1 MKKKEVKTT
10 NIFTIGGK
18 PGRAISA
25 AYKMLM
31 TRKPVTLKD
40 MILSLYL
47 TEEKKKEVESR
58 GVSNDKYYKPLTKH
72 ISLVVSALND
82 KEEGCIK
89 ILTKDGGT
97 SKKGQTY
104 QYIGISDDPLAEE
117 KAHAEKMKWA
127 DFVEFLKTS
136 DNIMPSAWL
145 DSLFS
150 GTNELLETKKSKR
163 NGEMVVDASADTM
176 LDNIELLPTLYNYI
190 VGEKVIRITQR
201 PYGGTPKT
209 MIMHPHFLKQYNGR
223 WFLFGRTEME
233 GKNPVWTNNIPIDRI
248 IGEPEVVDVEY
259 VPQRKGYYKERF
271 KDVVGVT
278 LKGFYNG
285 NNKKDYAAASNVKI
299 KTHSLRMH
307 ELLNGKKLH
316 HSQHETIPFQKH
328 EDGTEWG
335 EITLSVVPNNE
346 LTGKIMLYGKDLEV
360 TSPPVLRDHIREIVE
375 VLASRYTK

>member
-1 MKKKEVKTT
+1 
-10 NIFTIGGK
+10 
-18 PGRAISA
+18 
-25 AYKMLM
+25 M
-31 TRKPVTLKD
+31 TREPVTLKD
-40 MILSLYL
+40 ITLSCYPL
-47 TEEKKKEVESR
+47 EKDRIRVENQTISY
-58 GVSNDKYYKPLTKH
+58 DEYYKAVKRNIANVIH
-72 ISLVVSALND
+72 ALND
-82 KEEGCIK
+82 KEEACIK
-89 ILTKDGGT
+89 IKTKEGKL

-104 QYIGISDDPLAEE
+104 QYIGISNNPLAEE
-117 KAHAEKMKWA
+117 REHAKKMKWA
-127 DFVEFLKTS
+127 NFVEFIKTS
-136 DNIMPSAWL
+136 DNIMPSVWL
-145 DSLFS
+145 ESLFA

-163 NGEMVVDASADTM
+163 NGEMVVDASADTI

-190 VGEKVIRITQR
+190 VGEKVICITQR

-233 GKNPVWTNNIPIDRI
+233 GKKPVWTNNIPIDRI

-285 NNKKDYAAASNVKI
+285 NNKKDYAKASDVKI

-316 HSQHETIPFQKH
+316 HSQRETIPFQKH

-335 EITLSVVPNNE
+335 EITLHVVPNNE

-360 TSPPVLRDHIREIVE
+360 TSPQELRDHIREIIE
-375 VLASRYTK
+375 VLANRYSK